1 MNRTKIKDILRPLV
15 ESVLK
20 EQIHQTDDLLG
31 GFTYED
37 LIIAVESN
45 EKTYDK
51 TTVMRVFNELLSKNV
66 ANAKEELRA
75 NLPFILSKLTS

>member
-1 MNRTKIKDILRPLV
+1 MNRTKIKNILRPLV

-20 EQIHQTDDLLG
+20 GQIHQKDDLLS

-51 TTVMRVFNELLSKNV
+51 TTVMRVFNQLLSENV

-75 NLPFILSKLTS
+75 NLPFILSKLTT